1 MDIET
6 VFVQRRLRN
15 RASARGLAWLA
26 ACAIP
31 LSLGLGGCGA
41 EEADDVED
49 LGDFDSARIVEITND
64 STCVTL
70 LAGRK
75 RNVGTVCT
83 AIDNTVDTAT
93 QCGVVGATGVMN
105 ITYETTGPWEL
116 VKTHVAVGKG
126 LEDIP
131 ANRRGRIKHKLFP
144 YIDDG
149 LEGTTSHT
157 VAVPLCELGLDGA
170 DETCDPLNAHIVAR
184 AKVRKQRKNGKWRYK
199 RAWGDGKSLGCRHR
213 RGRFFTM
220 ELACSA
226 NPEPPPPP
234 VAQCETAY
242 AYSPG
247 SECFLGADFDGD
259 GTDDGHA
266 SWGWSI
272 GPVAP
277 NTTTQWPVYAA
288 VGGCDP
294 TRGTHVGNLAIDYD
308 GSTASVVFDRVGTV
322 TLDEEQIYVGSTP
335 LPLDANGEHTV
346 NPADFPIALDLDGA
360 EQSSNTVT
368 GLSGDIYVVYHALT
382 CGDGLTPEQDPLA
395 VLTDEFEADDLTAW
409 NVYNPHTSDVS
420 VDGGEMELLPNL
432 NAWWFGGQ
440 EAVHVSKSV
449 TGDFSITAKVEVTNL
464 LDGPTVPGAPYRIGG
479 IMLRDPNAAPGQP
492 NTYHMGIGNMNTGVV
507 TAVSKSTA
515 QGYSDVNTISTTVWP
530 GDNSQWD
537 GKEAEMRLCRVGDQ
551 LSAYIRIQDEPWTR
565 FDSHVR
571 PDMPAIVSAGPV
583 AYTGFEQEDLR
594 ATFDWVEYQ
603 TITDPADCFVD

>member
-1 MDIET
+1 MDITT
-6 VFVQRRLRN
+6 VFIQRSLRN
-15 RASARGLAWLA
+15 HASARGLAWLA

-31 LSLGLGGCGA
+31 LSIGVGCGA
-41 EEADDVED
+41 EEADGVED
-49 LGDFDSARIVEITND
+49 LEDFDSDRIVEIINVD
-64 STCVTL
+64 TCVA
-70 LAGRK
+70 LANRK
-75 RNVGTVCT
+75 KTVGTVCT
-83 AIDNTVDTAT
+83 SIDNTVDTSA
-93 QCGVVGATGVMN
+93 QCGVGATGVMN

-116 VKTHVAVGKG
+116 VKTHLAVGKG

-131 ANRRGRIKHKLFP
+131 ANRRGRIKHKWFP

-170 DETCDPLNAHIVAR
+170 DEACDPVNAHIVAR
-184 AKVRKQRKNGKWRYK
+184 AKVRKLRNNGTWRYK

-220 ELACSA
+220 ELGCSA

-247 SECFLGADFDGD
+247 GECFLGADFDGD
-259 GTDDGHA
+259 GTEDGHA
-266 SWGWSI
+266 NWGWSI
-272 GPVAP
+272 GPVAS

-294 TRGTHVGNLAIDYD
+294 SRGTHVGNLAIDYD
-308 GSTASVVFDRVGTV
+308 GSTATVVFDRVGTV
-322 TLDEEQIYVGSTP
+322 TLDEEQIYIGSTK
-335 LPLDANGEHTV
+335 LPLDANGEFTV
-346 NPADFPIALDLDGA
+346 NPADFPIAVDLDGA
-360 EQSSNTVT
+360 EQSSTTVT
-368 GLSGDIYVVYHALT
+368 GLSEDIHVVYHALA
-382 CGDGLTPEQDPLA
+382 CGDGLTPPQDPLA
-395 VLTDEFEADDLTAW
+395 VLTDEFEADDLSAW
-409 NVYNPHTSDVS
+409 NIYNSHASYVS
-420 VDGGEMELLPNL
+420 VDGGEMELLPYI
-432 NAWWFGGQ
+432 NAWWFDGQ

-449 TGDFSITAKVEVTNL
+449 TGNFSITAKVEVTNL
-464 LDGPTVPGAPYRIGG
+464 LGGPTVPGAPYRIGG
-479 IMLRDPNAAPGQP
+479 IMLRDPNAIAGEP

-515 QGYSDVNTISTTVWP
+515 EGLSDVNTIDTSVWP
-530 GDNSQWD
+530 GDSQWD
-537 GKEAEMRLCRVGDQ
+537 EKEAEMRLCRVDDQ

-565 FDSHVR
+565 FDTHTR
-571 PDMPAIVSAGPV
+571 PDMPDIVSAGPI
-583 AYTGFEQEDLR
+583 AYTGFIQENLR
-594 ATFDWVEYQ
+594 ATFDWVEYK